1 MKRTL
6 EMNVREAA
14 EKGTV
19 LVCMTQPQIDTILA
33 EAERVGVTIETPM
46 LIHEYH
52 EIKMAASTLD

>member
-33 EAERVGVTIETPM
+33 EAERIGVTIETPM
-46 LIHEYH
+46 LMHDYAQY
-52 EIKMAASTLD
+52 KSMVTLD